1 MSAPMPR
8 VPVFSLPD
16 PGLCDHCGSG
26 VDVCWFTTSDNRMMV
41 LCPACADVGGAS
53 DLPYGGDAA

>member
-26 VDVCWFTTSDNRMMV
+26 VDVRWLTTFDNRPMA
-41 LCPACADVGGAS
+41 LCVFCADVGGA
-53 DLPYGGDAA
+53 YE

>member
-26 VDVCWFTTSDNRMMV
+26 VDVRWLTTFDNRMMV
-41 LCPACADVGGAS
+41 LCPACADVGGA
-53 DLPYGGDAA
+53 DEG